1 MNDEFKNQ
9 FEIKEEHIVEGITE
23 DYVWYH
29 SKILLSDMQSW
40 QTKFEKIVKV
50 MENRHNEH
58 LEIIRES
65 FAKNSTLKR
74 KVYELEEECK
84 ALKKAQEK

>member
-1 MNDEFKNQ
+1 MNDEFENK

-29 SKILLSDMQSW
+29 SKILLADMQAW

-50 MENRHNEH
+50 MESRHSEH
-58 LEIIRES
+58 LEMIRKLLAENYALRK
-65 FAKNSTLKR
+65 AKND
-74 KVYELEEECK
+74 
-84 ALKKAQEK
+84 